1 MKSIYLIRHSKSD
14 WETSY
19 SRDKERPLSERG
31 RKNAK
36 TLRKYLNKISFST
49 DLALVSPSERTK
61 ETFRI
66 LNVPEPLAKNVNF
79 VSSLYEAEGSE
90 LLELLRKLEY
100 DLDNVL
106 IVGHNPGLENLA
118 ERLIF
123 GKKETFPESLFLK
136 FPTSGFLSL
145 VLNSTDWKD
154 CGAVPCQ
161 MQRFW
166 IP

>member
-1 MKSIYLIRHSKSD
+1 M
-14 WETSY
+14 
-19 SRDKERPLSERG
+19 
-31 RKNAK
+31 
-36 TLRKYLNKISFST
+36 
-49 DLALVSPSERTK
+49 
-61 ETFRI
+61 
-66 LNVPEPLAKNVNF
+66 NF

-123 GKKETFPESLFLK
+123 GTKETFSESLFLK

-154 CGAVPCQ
+154 CGVVPCQ